1 MRGISRRMEGR
12 TYLGK
17 AIQGCLLLF
26 LSPAVPVSLDNTYSG
41 HNHALSFSF
50 KYLTSSHACLD
61 TYTQTIAYSDTC
73 ILLQFYSLT
82 RSYCLTCILCCSEVW
97 SRKGNDFRIKIISH
111 LLATHIS
118 ENFHDQ
124 TFA

>member
-1 MRGISRRMEGR
+1 MRGTSRRMEGR

-82 RSYCLTCILCCSEVW
+82 RSYCLTCILCIYDYINLDTFLDLGIFVS
-97 SRKGNDFRIKIISH
+97 GKITLFMMLS
-111 LLATHIS
+111 LLQRS
-118 ENFHDQ
+118 S
-124 TFA
+124 